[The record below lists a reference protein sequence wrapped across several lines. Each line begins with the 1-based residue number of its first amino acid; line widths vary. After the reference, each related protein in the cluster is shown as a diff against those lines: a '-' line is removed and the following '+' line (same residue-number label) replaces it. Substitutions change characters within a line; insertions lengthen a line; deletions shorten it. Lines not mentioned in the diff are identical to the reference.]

1 MKKSLNVKVSHMLL
15 MTALIIAPAGLSF
28 CQGPSQETLQIL
40 LITGGHDFEREEF
53 FEMFE
58 TMPGIS
64 YSEIMHPEANKVYD
78 SSLMDQT
85 DVLVFYDMY
94 QEIDAAQKT
103 AFLKLL
109 EEGKGMVFLHH
120 SLASYQDWP
129 EFEQIRGGR
138 YILSDEGGSTYMHDL
153 DLPVRVVSN
162 DHPVT
167 KGIHDFV
174 IRDEAYGNFTVMQN
188 VQPLLGCSHPESG
201 EFIGWALEYGK
212 SRIVYLQLGH
222 DHYAYADPNFRQL
235 LSQAIAWVH

>member
-1 MKKSLNVKVSHMLL
+1 MKKSLKLHLIPKLL
-15 MTALIIAPAGLSF
+15 MAALMVAPAWLAS
-28 CQGPSQETLQIL
+28 CQGPSQATQQV
-40 LITGGHDFEREEF
+40 LIVSGGHDFERQEF

-64 YSEIMHPEANKVYD
+64 YGEIMHPQANGVYD
-78 SSLMDQT
+78 SSLMDET

-94 QEIDAAQKT
+94 QEIDSAQKS

-129 EFEQIRGGR
+129 EFEEIRGGR
-138 YILSDEGGSTYMHDL
+138 YKLEGQGGSTYMHDVDMSVQVL
-153 DLPVRVVSN
+153 NR

-167 KGIHDFV
+167 RGINDFV
-174 IRDEAYGNFTVMQN
+174 IRDEAYGNFAVMEN

-201 EFIGWALEYGK
+201 ELIAWAHEYGK

-222 DHYAYADPNFRQL
+222 DHHAYENPNFRRL
-235 LSQAIAWVH
+235 LSQAIAWVQ

>member
-1 MKKSLNVKVSHMLL
+1 MKKSLNAQLILKMMLL
-15 MTALIIAPAGLSF
+15 ALIAAPACFIS
-28 CQGPSQETLQIL
+28 CQGPTQAKQKIL
-40 LITGGHDFEREEF
+40 IITGGHDFEREEF
-53 FEMFE
+53 FEMFDA
-58 TMPGIS
+58 MPGIS
-64 YSEIMHPEANKVYD
+64 YGEIMHPEANQVYD
-78 SSLMDQT
+78 SSLMDKT

-94 QEIDAAQKT
+94 QKIDSAQKT

-138 YILSDEGGSTYMHDL
+138 YILADEEGSTYMHDV
-153 DLPVRVVSN
+153 DMSIEVVSN

-167 KGIHDFV
+167 RGINDFV
-174 IRDEAYGNFTVMQN
+174 IHDETYGNFAVEQN
-188 VQPLLGCSHPESG
+188 VQPLLHCSHPESG
-201 EFIGWALEYGK
+201 ELIAWAKQYGN

-222 DHYAYADPNFRQL
+222 DHHAYENPNFRQL

>member
-1 MKKSLNVKVSHMLL
+1 MKKSLFVQVIPKLL
-15 MTALIIAPAGLSF
+15 MTAFMLTPAWISS
-28 CQGPSQETLQIL
+28 CQGPSEATQQIL
-40 LITGGHDFEREEF
+40 IITGGHDFERKEF

-58 TMPGIS
+58 TMPGIN

-94 QEIDAAQKT
+94 QEIDANQKK
-103 AFLKLL
+103 AFLQLL

-120 SLASYQDWP
+120 SLANYQDWP

-138 YILSDEGGSTYMHDL
+138 YILADEGGSTYMHDV
-153 DLPVRVVSN
+153 DMSVRVISR

-167 KGIHDFV
+167 RGINDFV
-174 IRDEAYGNFTVMQN
+174 IHDEAYGNFTVMPN

-201 EFIGWALEYGK
+201 DLIGWAQEYGK

-222 DHYAYADPNFRQL
+222 DHHAYENPNFRQL
-235 LSQAIAWVH
+235 LRQSIAWVR